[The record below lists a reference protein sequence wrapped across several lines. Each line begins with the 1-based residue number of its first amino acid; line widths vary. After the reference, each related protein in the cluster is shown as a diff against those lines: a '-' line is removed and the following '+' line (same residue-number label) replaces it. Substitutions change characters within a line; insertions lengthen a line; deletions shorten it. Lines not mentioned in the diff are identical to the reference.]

1 MSFTTEEFP
10 FTSEYDS
17 DLRAVLKY
25 IREVKKLLGTYDE
38 VIAELKEEL
47 ANIQGLYDRVTT
59 LENATADLNEIRA
72 KVDNLITGLEQLN
85 NKEKADIE
93 NLQKQID
100 DIAYNVSTFERRIR
114 DVISY
119 IDYNVAVLENT
130 IKKEVAYLI
139 KVISEL
145 DTKLSKQ
152 IEYIIWRL
160 DQIDTSVINP
170 WHTNKGRISQDRN
183 VKHIYADLADGCLT
197 AEQYVKLGL
206 TADSYS
212 AFGIN
217 ARQYAKHGKELLHY
231 YWVYSPVHGWRQD
244 INVVLTDIVCN
255 CKQTMSA
262 TRYAELGLTAD
273 EYTAI
278 GLTAYRYYEY
288 NPSHVGVYVQDGILQ
303 SDQYYIQVIDGVAV
317 FTGIEAKVEDG
328 MLYFE

>member
-1 MSFTTEEFP
+1 MAFGVEEFP

-25 IREVKKLLGTYDE
+25 IREVKKILGTYDE

-47 ANIQGLYDRVTT
+47 ANIQGLYDRVTA
-59 LENATADLNEIRA
+59 LENATSDLDVIRN

-85 NKEKADIE
+85 NKEKTDIE
-93 NLQKQID
+93 NLQNQID
-100 DIAYNVSTFERRIR
+100 DIKYSVLNFERRIR

-119 IDYNVAVLENT
+119 IDYNVAVLETT
-130 IKKEVAYLI
+130 IKKEVDYLI
-139 KVISEL
+139 KLIAEL

-170 WHTNKGRISQDRN
+170 WHTTEGRITQDRN

-197 AEQYVKLGL
+197 AEEYIKLGL

-212 AFGIN
+212 TFGIN
-217 ARQYAKHGKELLHY
+217 ARQYAKYGKELLHY

-244 INVVLTDIVCN
+244 INVVLTDIINN
-255 CKQTMSA
+255 CEGTMTA
-262 TRYAELGLTAD
+262 IKYAEMGLTAD
-273 EYTAI
+273 EYAAI
-278 GLTAYRYYEY
+278 GLTAKAYYGY
-288 NPSHVGVYVQDGILQ
+288 NPARVGIYVEDGVMQ
-303 SDQYYIQVIDGVAV
+303 SDQYYIQVIDGVV
-317 FTGIEAKVEDG
+317 QFTGVIASVEDG
-328 MLYFE
+328 MLSFD